1 MVADLGRTPTRTTA
15 PAETTQPPQV
25 WMGLLDYVTS
35 HSLDEDYAHVSQRKA
50 EEASQRNGDE
60 RTAPATEESRS
71 SFAGVLV
78 MVLFGLLV
86 VTAAVQTSRNAAD
99 EATGRETLVNQIRAR
114 SAQVDVR
121 RQRVADLRREVQ
133 GLQSVFLEATAE
145 GRGLSARL
153 SRLGVVT
160 GSVAVTGPGVK
171 VVVDDNPN
179 ARSDTQRVLDEDLQ
193 KLANAL
199 WVSGAEAIS
208 VNGQRLSALSAI
220 RGAGDAITV
229 NFKSLSAPYTV
240 LAIGNPNTM
249 LARFVDST
257 HGSEWFDLQAVHGLQ
272 FHMTSEESLRVPAN
286 TRLDLRH
293 ATPGRKR

>member
-1 MVADLGRTPTRTTA
+1 MLADPGRTQSSTAA
-15 PAETTQPPQV
+15 PADETPPQV
-25 WMGLLDYVTS
+25 WMGLLDYVTT
-35 HSLDEDYAHVSQRKA
+35 HSLDEDYAHVSRRK
-50 EEASQRNGDE
+50 EQPGEATPSENRANL
-60 RTAPATEESRS
+60 
-71 SFAGVLV
+71 AGVLV

-99 EATGRETLVNQIRAR
+99 TATGRDTLVSQIRAR
-114 SAQVDVR
+114 SAQVDAR
-121 RQRVADLRREVQ
+121 RQRVADLRGEVQ
-133 GLQSVFLEATAE
+133 ALQSVYLQATAR
-145 GRGLSARL
+145 GRALSARL
-153 SRLGVVT
+153 SRLGVMT
-160 GSVAVTGPGVK
+160 GSIAVTGPGVK

-179 ARSDTQRVLDEDLQ
+179 ATSDTQRVLDEDLQ

-240 LAIGNPNTM
+240 LAIGNPDTM

-272 FHMTSEESLRVPAN
+272 FDMTAEESLRVPAL

-293 ATPGRKR
+293 ATRGSGR

>member
-1 MVADLGRTPTRTTA
+1 MVADPGRTPTSTA
-15 PAETTQPPQV
+15 PPAEETPPQV
-25 WMGLLDYVTS
+25 WMGLLDYVTT
-35 HSLDEDYAHVSQRKA
+35 HSLDEDYAHVSRRK
-50 EEASQRNGDE
+50 ERSGEARPQEN
-60 RTAPATEESRS
+60 RTNL
-71 SFAGVLV
+71 AGVLV

-99 EATGRETLVNQIRAR
+99 TATGRDTLVSQIRAR
-114 SAQVDVR
+114 SAQVDAR
-121 RQRVADLRREVQ
+121 RQRVADLRGEVQ
-133 GLQSVFLEATAE
+133 ALQSVYLQATAR
-145 GRGLSARL
+145 GRALSTRL
-153 SRLGVVT
+153 SRLGVMT
-160 GSVAVTGPGVK
+160 GSIAVTGPGVK

-179 ARSDTQRVLDEDLQ
+179 ATSDTQRVLDEDLQ

-240 LAIGNPNTM
+240 LAIGNPDTM

-272 FHMTSEESLRVPAN
+272 FDMTAEESLRVPAL

-293 ATPGRKR
+293 ATRGSGR

>member
-1 MVADLGRTPTRTTA
+1 MVAEVRRTPSRTSA
-15 PAETTQPPQV
+15 PADTAPPQV

-35 HSLDEDYAHVSQRKA
+35 HSLDEDYAHVSQRKQERA
-50 EEASQRNGDE
+50 QEGGDA
-60 RTAPATEESRS
+60 APPENRATL
-71 SFAGVLV
+71 AGVLV

-86 VTAAVQTSRNAAD
+86 VTAAVQTSRNATD
-99 EATGRETLVNQIRAR
+99 TATGRETLVSQIQAR
-114 SAQVDVR
+114 SAQVDAR
-121 RQRVADLRREVQ
+121 RQRVVALREEVQ
-133 GLQSVFLEATAE
+133 GLQSVYLQATAH
-145 GRGLSARL
+145 GRALSARL
-153 SRLGVVT
+153 SRLGVTT
-160 GSVAVTGPGVK
+160 GSLAVTGPGVK

-179 ARSDTQRVLDEDLQ
+179 ATSDTQRVLDEDLQ

-229 NFKSLSAPYTV
+229 NYKSLSPPYTV
-240 LAIGNPNTM
+240 LAIGNPDTM

-272 FHMTSEESLRVPAN
+272 FDMTAEESLRVPAN
-286 TRLDLRH
+286 TTMDLRH
-293 ATPGRKR
+293 ATPGRAR

>member
-1 MVADLGRTPTRTTA
+1 MVADLGGTPTRTGA
-15 PAETTQPPQV
+15 PAETTPPQV

-50 EEASQRNGDE
+50 EEQVEPVAE
-60 RTAPATEESRS
+60 EHRTSL
-71 SFAGVLV
+71 AGVLV

-114 SAQVDVR
+114 SAQVDAR

-133 GLQSVFLEATAE
+133 GLQSVYLEATAE
-145 GRGLSARL
+145 GRALSARL

-171 VVVDDNPN
+171 VVVDDNPD
-179 ARSDTQRVLDEDLQ
+179 ATSDTQRVLDEDLQ

-240 LAIGNPNTM
+240 LAIGNPDTM

-272 FHMTSEESLRVPAN
+272 FDMTAEESLRVPAN

>member
-1 MVADLGRTPTRTTA
+1 MVADLGGTPTRTNA
-15 PAETTQPPQV
+15 PARTSPPQV
-25 WMGLLDYVTS
+25 WMGLLDYISS
-35 HSLDEDYAHVSQRKA
+35 HSLDEDYAHVSRRKA
-50 EEASQRNGDE
+50 EAHVEPAAEEN
-60 RTAPATEESRS
+60 RTNLAR
-71 SFAGVLV
+71 VLV

-99 EATGRETLVNQIRAR
+99 EAAGRETLINQIRAR
-114 SAQVDVR
+114 SAQVDAR
-121 RQRVADLRREVQ
+121 RERVADLRQEVE
-133 GLQSVFLEATAE
+133 GLQSAYLEATAE
-145 GRGLSARL
+145 GRALSATL
-153 SRLGVVT
+153 SRLGLVT

-171 VVVDDNPN
+171 IVVDDNPN
-179 ARSDTQRVLDEDLQ
+179 ATSDTQRVLDEDLQ

-208 VNGQRLSALSAI
+208 INGQRLNALSAI

-229 NFKSLSAPYTV
+229 NFTSLSPPYTV

-272 FHMTSEESLRVPAN
+272 FHMTAEESLRVSAN

-293 ATPGRKR
+293 ATPGRQR